1 MFIPSVPYDT
11 RHWASQ
17 RPLLSL
23 KPSCTSQSCST
34 VPSSL
39 CVCRCYKWKA
49 EQKPTKATL
58 CAVYFT
64 QLWLTARI
72 KVVMCPLEIFMN
84 VVFLFTGN
92 NNKKKK
98 MLNDRNWFRFMPSL
112 HSSCK
117 ALQTTLYD
125 RHSHFFPHQ
134 YKYFNCLA
142 YIPAVCVCD
151 LCGLKSPTEIQC
163 FHLRQI
169 TQNSS

>member
-1 MFIPSVPYDT
+1 MLQMEGRAKTHESNFVRCVFHTAVTDSQDQSGDVSLGDFYECCIFI
-11 RHWASQ
+11 HWQ
-17 RPLLSL
+17 
-23 KPSCTSQSCST
+23 Q
-34 VPSSL
+34 
-39 CVCRCYKWKA
+39 
-49 EQKPTKATL
+49 Q
-58 CAVYFT
+58 
-64 QLWLTARI
+64 Q
-72 KVVMCPLEIFMN
+72 
-84 VVFLFTGN
+84 
-92 NNKKKK
+92 KKK